1 MSTPTELPDEEDGV
15 EFWDAD
21 PADSLEDLVPAGGQF
36 SGARPYE
43 TLISLRMPS
52 EVIAQMQKL
61 ASAEGL
67 GYPALIRR
75 WVAERLA
82 QETAGDAAD
91 AAPDA

>member
-1 MSTPTELPDEEDGV
+1 
-15 EFWDAD
+15 
-21 PADSLEDLVPAGGQF
+21 
-36 SGARPYE
+36 
-43 TLISLRMPS
+43 MPS
-52 EVIAQMQKL
+52 EVIARLQQL

-91 AAPDA
+91 TTPDA